1 MLIEDCDDY
10 DGGENLEH
18 KVNVTDKTL
27 CLNSKVNGKQ
37 PSVQNRIYDTNA
49 ISTAITTSFM
59 PSIAIPE
66 ATKKGYALAKEGEGY
81 ALAKEGEGVYI
92 NRPRQKRGVV
102 QKGMIQTIK
111 ANSNDIGVVVGYS
124 EKSIEKIINNITDI
138 DGCSNTITANPQRA
152 TIDNATLVEQ
162 NLRIRKLTPKECWR
176 LMGFSDED
184 FEKASKVNSNTQLYK
199 QAGNSIVV
207 NVLMAIFKELL

>member
-1 MLIEDCDDY
+1 MKQQY
-10 DGGENLEH
+10 N
-18 KVNVTDKTL
+18 
-27 CLNSKVNGKQ
+27 NSKVNGKQ

-66 ATKKGYALAKEGEGY
+66 ATKKGYTEAQDGD
-81 ALAKEGEGVYI
+81 GVYI
-92 NRPRQKRGVV
+92 NRPHQKRGVV

-111 ANSNDIGVVVGYS
+111 TNERFFRQAIETANKNECENGDT
-124 EKSIEKIINNITDI
+124 INAFNKTVDKTGI
-138 DGCSNTITANPQRA
+138 SPTITTRPEGFKTAILP
-152 TIDNATLVEQ
+152 IQ
-162 NLRIRKLTPKECWR
+162 NYRIRKLTPKECWR
-176 LMGFSDED
+176 LMGFNDED